1 MTNDRAEQALKVI
14 GSHERAIPGQSLTSD
29 PDARRPFE
37 QPPTYTTLREANH
50 AIFNSLIEEDTF
62 RSVVRSLGA
71 GVPVGD
77 ITSSILYSGFTEGQ
91 WNPDLMLALV
101 EPTMY
106 MVMAMGERV
115 GIDDMRLYA
124 GEDADVQDDDD
135 YQQRLGSAA
144 DISNFARPNLK
155 EANIPE
161 NITERLAKIDIES
174 ILAKQDTQ
182 EIPVNENSLLAQTPQ
197 EQPQEEIRG

>member
-1 MTNDRAEQALKVI
+1 MAMTNDRAEQALKVI

-62 RSVVRSLGA
+62 KSVVRSLGA

-77 ITSSILYSGFTEGQ
+77 IASSILYSGFIEGQ
-91 WNPDLMLALV
+91 WNPDMMLILM

-106 MVMAMGERV
+106 ILMSIAEKCGL
-115 GIDDMRLYA
+115 DYLLYE
-124 GEDADVQDDDD
+124 GDTYEEDDDW
-135 YQQRLGSAA
+135 
-144 DISNFARPNLK
+144 I
-155 EANIPE
+155 
-161 NITERLAKIDIES
+161 
-174 ILAKQDTQ
+174 
-182 EIPVNENSLLAQTPQ
+182 
-197 EQPQEEIRG
+197 